1 MSRTD
6 RVRHPS
12 TVVMGSMVPS
22 GPFGMRPYVAFRPN
36 RPLKAAGPRMEPPP
50 SLPVAIGR
58 RPPATAAA
66 VPPDDPPGVRS
77 RFQGLRV
84 VPCNSVEVQL
94 MPPNSGAAVCAAST
108 APVARRRDNDVSS
121 WSDTRSRKMTEAS
134 VCGHPSTFSSSF
146 TPKGTPPKGRET
158 SA

>member
-1 MSRTD
+1 
-6 RVRHPS
+6 
-12 TVVMGSMVPS
+12 MGSMVPS

-36 RPLKAAGPRMEPPP
+36 SPLKPAGPRMEPPP
-50 SLPVAIGR
+50 SLPVPIGR

-94 MPPNSGAAVCAAST
+94 MPPNSGAAVWAVST
-108 APVARRRDNDVSS
+108 APAARRRDSDVSS
-121 WSDTRSRKMTEAS
+121 WSDTRSLKMIEAS
-134 VCGHPSTFSSSF
+134 VYGHPSTFSSSL
-146 TPKGTPPKGRET
+146 TPKGTPPKGSET